1 MTSSVSGSLKS
12 PRKPLVCTGNGWMQ
26 IILFVA
32 SAQVLCWS

>member
-12 PRKPLVCTGNGWMQ
+12 PRKPGWMQ

-32 SAQVLCWS
+32 GAQVLCWR